1 MAAEISWASNIRKP
15 HSSITCR
22 GVSKPQPSWVRT
34 VGAGPLTGRRVP
46 VRL

>member
-15 HSSITCR
+15 HSSITWR
-22 GVSKPQPSWVRT
+22 GLSKPQASWART
-34 VGAGPLTGRRVP
+34 VGAGPLTGRRAP